1 MRDGE
6 IAVFTI
12 RVRISYNILLYT
24 FRNEKNLNQFTW
36 YIIIVVVVRIEKL
49 AISRVCV
56 DQEYFNIGF
65 FFLCRYFAT
74 HYVNSLGLSLS
85 HLKKKL
91 FTTNNYLRKF
101 ILCTEFDAILS

>member
-24 FRNEKNLNQFTW
+24 FRNEKNLNQFIW
-36 YIIIVVVVRIEKL
+36 YIIIVVVFRIEKL

-65 FFLCRYFAT
+65 FFFMSLFCDP
-74 HYVNSLGLSLS
+74 YVNGLGLS
-85 HLKKKL
+85 HVKQNFDRNLKKINFK
-91 FTTNNYLRKF
+91 
-101 ILCTEFDAILS
+101 